1 MIIICQ
7 YLISIQNN
15 LKTSVSRSRCVLKTS
30 LPGGASGRGVQSRFS
45 SSEARGDAVLV
56 AVGGQ
61 GSMVFLWDFIVATRL
76 RKQVNT
82 GKHTTNHGT
91 SPCFMDR
98 SIISIAIFNSY
109 VGLPERNGGTGT
121 DSKNDLPNVSQ
132 IW

>member
-1 MIIICQ
+1 M
-7 YLISIQNN
+7 
-15 LKTSVSRSRCVLKTS
+15 
-30 LPGGASGRGVQSRFS
+30 QSRFS
-45 SSEARGDAVLV
+45 SSEAGGDAVLV

-61 GSMVFLWDFIVATRL
+61 VGRWFSPLGFFLVATRL
-76 RKQVNT
+76 GKQVNT

-98 SIISIAIFNSY
+98 SIIFIAIFNSY
-109 VGLPERNGGTGT
+109 VGLPERNWGTGT